1 MDVDIKRYI
10 QVGIIHH
17 MVYEDVFS
25 NEVWFEKSFK
35 TLLEDPFFDVIE
47 TAESPFVSMPGK
59 IRSWVGQA
67 HMQVAYGG
75 QSRTLSRKLNI
86 NALDKRERNKA
97 LETLRQGI
105 DEAAEMGAFG
115 FSFLSGHYENDHIDE
130 AMDVLVDSCSI
141 LCEYAKQYRL
151 PLCLEAFD
159 HEIDKKAFIG
169 PASRAKT
176 LCQRVCSVD
185 PYFGLLVDCSH
196 IPMIGETLD
205 ENLDPV
211 VGFVKHA
218 HMGNTV
224 IKDRTN
230 PSFGDTHPRFGFP
243 GSENDT
249 EYLSRF
255 LKKLIEIGYLEKDNP
270 RPVSF
275 EVRPQMG
282 EESSL
287 VLANAKRT
295 LSRAWL
301 IV

>member
-1 MDVDIKRYI
+1 MDVDVKRYME
-10 QVGIIHH
+10 VGIIHH
-17 MVYEDVFS
+17 MVYQKVFS
-25 NEVWFEKSFK
+25 DEAWFERSFR

-47 TAESPFVSMPGK
+47 TAESPFASMPGK
-59 IRSWVGQA
+59 IRSWADQA
-67 HMQVAYGG
+67 HVKVAYGG

-86 NALDKRERNKA
+86 NALDKSERNKA
-97 LETLRQGI
+97 LETLKQGI

-115 FSFLSGHYENDHIDE
+115 FSFLSGHYENNRIDE
-130 AMDVLVDSCSI
+130 AMDALVESCCI
-141 LCEYAKQYRL
+141 LCEYAKQYHL

-159 HEIDKKAFIG
+159 HEIDKKALIG
-169 PASRAKT
+169 PSFRAKEM
-176 LCQRVCSVD
+176 CQRVCSVE
-185 PYFGLLVDCSH
+185 PSFGLLVDCSH

-230 PSFGDTHPRFGFP
+230 PSYGDTHPRFGFP

-249 EYLSRF
+249 EYLSRY
-255 LKKLIEIGYLEKDNP
+255 LKKLIEIGYLEKDHP

-275 EVRPQMG
+275 EVKPQAG

-295 LSRAWL
+295 LNRAWL
-301 IV
+301 YV